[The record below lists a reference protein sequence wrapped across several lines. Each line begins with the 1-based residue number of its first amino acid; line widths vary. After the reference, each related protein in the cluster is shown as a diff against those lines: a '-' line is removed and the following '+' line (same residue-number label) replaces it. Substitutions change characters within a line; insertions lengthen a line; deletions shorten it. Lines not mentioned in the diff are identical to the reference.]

1 MNLPS
6 ESKHFMKMFSI
17 DISDVY
23 AVQIQDEWYR
33 FQVIKIEDDSVTG
46 IFIDLGMEWSVTK
59 SNVMFL
65 PPKFLKVP
73 SQVSLPNDIVS
84 NQLFQTNIVLICSQ
98 AIKCSLTSLY
108 FAPYFQV
115 ANVLFHKMLFG
126 KEFTLVPDNIE
137 CNVPLVTLYDGKCNM
152 NDVIRKAIIEKTNF
166 NKVLQCFTLY
176 NLNQLSNN
184 WLICV

>member
-6 ESKHFMKMFSI
+6 ESKNFIQMYKI

-33 FQVIKIEDDSVTG
+33 FQVMKIEDDSVTG

-65 PPKFLKVP
+65 PQKFLKVS
-73 SQVSLPNDIVS
+73 SQVSSQNNIFS

-98 AIKCSLTSLY
+98 AIKCALTSLS

-115 ANVLFHKMLFG
+115 ANTLFHKMLFG

-137 CNVPLVTLYDGKCNM
+137 CDIPLVTLYDGKCNM

-166 NKVLQCFTLY
+166 YKVLQHFTLY
-176 NLNQLSNN
+176 NIN
-184 WLICV
+184 